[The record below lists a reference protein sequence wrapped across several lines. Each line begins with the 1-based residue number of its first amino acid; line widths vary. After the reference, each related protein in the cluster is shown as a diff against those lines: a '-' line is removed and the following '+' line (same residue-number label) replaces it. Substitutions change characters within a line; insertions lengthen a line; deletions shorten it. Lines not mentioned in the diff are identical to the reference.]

1 MCCDAGS
8 SLGLEFEESRRR
20 LGGFFH
26 ILRIDTIYEV
36 KHMKKNLSIKKTVC
50 VLTAL
55 LAAGL
60 SWQGAEACT
69 TTIVTK
75 GATADGSTLVTHS
88 NDAFTSDPN
97 IVYVPAK
104 EHQPGEMRKVY
115 PAAIAW
121 DEMPEYNCREFPR
134 LVAPE
139 RAEDYARPGQ
149 EPTKPLGEIPE
160 AAHTYAYI
168 DSDYGVMNEHGL
180 MLGECTNNSAH
191 LEYLEPGAG
200 RGIFYASELGRV
212 ALERCRTAREAV
224 ELMGSLIDEYGLWG
238 TGETLLVADKDEG
251 WVLEMQPTPSGK
263 GGFWIAQRVPD
274 GEFFVAANQFRIH
287 AIKKGDPN
295 QIYNPKLP
303 ETLKEAGWAAY
314 DKQGN
319 LDWVRSMQAVE
330 DYHPYFALHRVWRA
344 QSLVAPSTNLP
355 QRTKGWEG
363 DEYPFSVKPDHPL
376 TLQEVM
382 DLHRDAYE
390 GTSID
395 RRKGKA
401 AGLFD
406 SVYRYGDYQWERA
419 ITSRSNAYTWIT
431 QAGASLP
438 CPIFWL
444 SMNAPA
450 ESTYVPLTVSQ
461 MPEAYRH
468 IDRGSFDVS
477 KAWWASGQVTA
488 LTRGY
493 YSVLQPEVLSAAH
506 ELEAE
511 AIRLVNSSAGQSPE
525 DFRRD
530 LEKNA
535 AFALDRWQRLQGELL
550 AKHQIDRRMAL
561 GSAQE
566 LTSDPVQKY

>member
-1 MCCDAGS
+1 
-8 SLGLEFEESRRR
+8 
-20 LGGFFH
+20 
-26 ILRIDTIYEV
+26 
-36 KHMKKNLSIKKTVC
+36 MKKYLSIKKTVC

-55 LAAGL
+55 FAASL

-69 TTIVTK
+69 TTIITK

-88 NDAFTSDPN
+88 NDSFASDPN
-97 IVYVPAK
+97 IVYVPAR
-104 EHQPGEMRKVY
+104 EHKPGEMRKVY

-121 DEMPEYNCREFPR
+121 DELPEYNCREFPR

-139 RAEDYARPGQ
+139 RAKDYAHKGQ
-149 EPTKPLGEIPE
+149 QATRPLGEIPE
-160 AAHTYAYI
+160 VAHTYAYI

-180 MLGECTNNSAH
+180 MLGECTNHSDH
-191 LEYLEPGAG
+191 LEYLEPGEG

-212 ALERCRTAREAV
+212 ALERCRKAREAV
-224 ELMGSLIDEYGLWG
+224 ELMGTLIDEYGLWG

-251 WVLEMQPTPSGK
+251 WVLEMQPHPSGK

-287 AIKKGDPN
+287 AIKEGDPN

-303 ETLKEAGWAAY
+303 DMLKEAGWAAY

-319 LDWVRSMQAVE
+319 LDWVRSMKATE
-330 DYHPYFALHRVWRA
+330 DFHPYFALHRVWRA
-344 QSLVAPSTNLP
+344 QSLVAPSKDLP
-355 QRTKGWEG
+355 QRTEGWEG

-376 TLQEVM
+376 TLQEAM

-395 RRKGKA
+395 RRKGLA
-401 AGLFD
+401 AGLFY
-406 SVYRYGDYQWERA
+406 SAYRYGDHQWERS
-419 ITSRSNAYTWIT
+419 ITTRNIAYTWIT
-431 QAGASLP
+431 QAKDSLP

-461 MPEAYRH
+461 MPAAYRH
-468 IDRGSFDVS
+468 IDRGSFDAS

-493 YSVLQPEVLSAAH
+493 YNVLQPEVLTAAH
-506 ELEAE
+506 ELEAG
-511 AIRLVNSSAGQSPE
+511 AIRLVENSADKSPK
-525 DFRRD
+525 DFRLA

-535 AFALDRWQRLQGELL
+535 ATTLDRWQHLHGELL
-550 AKHQIDRRMAL
+550 ARHQIDRHVSM

-566 LTSDPVQKY
+566 IKSDPVQEY